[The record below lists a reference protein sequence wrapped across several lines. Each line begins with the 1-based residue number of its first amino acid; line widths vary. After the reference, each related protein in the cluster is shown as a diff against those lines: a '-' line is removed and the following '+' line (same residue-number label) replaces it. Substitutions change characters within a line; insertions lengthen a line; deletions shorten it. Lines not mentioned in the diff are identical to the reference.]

1 MSEVKVFRL
10 STGEDIIGQ
19 KLDSSKSE
27 HITLKQ
33 TFVIVPMQSKPGG
46 PIQLMLTPYLPYAKD
61 DIIHINMNMIISEVD
76 PKIDIRNSYNLHL
89 GSGIVEI
96 QKPRLIVD

>member
-1 MSEVKVFRL
+1 MSEIKVFRL

-19 KLDSSKSE
+19 KLESGKSE

-61 DIIHINMNMIISEVD
+61 DIIHININMIISEVD

-89 GSGIVEI
+89 GTGIVEI
-96 QKPRLIVD
+96 KKPRLIVD

>member
-1 MSEVKVFRL
+1 MSEVKIFRL

-19 KLDSSKSE
+19 KLESIKSD

-46 PIQLMLTPYLPYAKD
+46 AVQLMLTPYLPYAKD
-61 DIIHINMNMIISEVD
+61 DIININVNMVISEVD
-76 PKIDIRNSYNLHL
+76 PKLDIRNSYNLHL
-89 GSGIVEI
+89 GSGIVEV